1 MSKIGLTGVIGSGKT
16 TVLRLFAKL
25 GAKVFD
31 SDQKIHQ
38 FYQDVNHPVY
48 KKTKKAFPEVELDNK
63 ISRKKLAELVFNDRK
78 KLEKL
83 EEIVHPEIIK
93 FLKQWLEAKSET
105 KAYIAEVPLLFEKNL
120 QGLFDK
126 TILVKIKEN
135 ILVKKLKEKYNF
147 DGKEIKKRL
156 SLYLPSKEKEKRADF
171 ILTNNLSLG
180 DLEKEVSLLW
190 HKINKI

>member
-1 MSKIGLTGVIGSGKT
+1 MPKIGLTGVVGSGKT
-16 TVLRLFAKL
+16 TVLKLFSKL

-38 FYQDVNHPVY
+38 FYQDINHPVY
-48 KKTKKAFPEVELDNK
+48 KKVKKVFPEVELDNK
-63 ISRKKLAELVFNDRK
+63 ISRRNLAELVFNDQKKLK
-78 KLEKL
+78 KLEQ
-83 EEIVHPEIIK
+83 IVHPEIIK

-105 KAYIAEVPLLFEKNL
+105 EVYIAEVPLLFEKNL

-126 TILVKIKEN
+126 TILIKVKEN
-135 ILVKKLKEKYNF
+135 ILAKRLNEKYNF
-147 DGKEIKKRL
+147 GDEKIKKRL
-156 SLYLPSKEKEKRADF
+156 SLYLSGEIKEKKADF
-171 ILTNNLSLG
+171 ILTNNLNLG

>member
-1 MSKIGLTGVIGSGKT
+1 MPKIGLTGVIGSGKT
-16 TVLRLFAKL
+16 TALKLFAKL

-48 KKTKKAFPEVELDNK
+48 KKVKETFPEAELDNK
-63 ISRKKLAELVFNDRK
+63 ISRKNLAQLVFNDREKLK
-78 KLEKL
+78 KLEQ
-83 EEIVHPEIIK
+83 IVHPAIIK
-93 FLKQWLEAKSET
+93 FLEQWLQVKPKNEV
-105 KAYIAEVPLLFEKNL
+105 YIAEVPLLFEKNL

-126 TILVKIKEN
+126 TILIKVKEN
-135 ILVKKLKEKYNF
+135 ILTERLKGKYSF
-147 DGKEIKKRL
+147 SDQEIKKRL
-156 SLYLPSKEKEKRADF
+156 SLYLPGKEKEKRADF
-171 ILTNNLSLG
+171 ILTNNLSLK